1 MTNVITL
8 ASPRAGTRVHSPAL
22 SPAFGTGKTDGI
34 ARQQAIENA
43 LSLALYYI
51 RENESPSN
59 IHAATVKAVRAA
71 SMLKQA
77 CTEST
82 IGGRD

>member
-1 MTNVITL
+1 MATSSNTPTTGTT
-8 ASPRAGTRVHSPAL
+8 SPL
-22 SPAFGTGKTDGI
+22 

-59 IHAATVKAVRAA
+59 IHAATMKAVRAA

-82 IGGRD
+82 KSGRA

>member
-1 MTNVITL
+1 MTNVIHPTN
-8 ASPRAGTRVHSPAL
+8 PRVGTRVHSSAHSTECPN
-22 SPAFGTGKTDGI
+22 GKTDGI

-51 RENESPSN
+51 RENESPGN

-77 CTEST
+77 CAESNT
-82 IGGRD
+82 FGRA